1 MFSVASVRGARP
13 MVMVIE
19 DEPVIRDTL
28 ALALAGEGYAVL
40 TAANGRDALKLL
52 QASPVDVILLDLMM
66 PVMDGR
72 TFRVEQLLHPNLKH
86 IPVIVLTAAYIVATD
101 LQSLRPSAYHS
112 KPFDLD
118 VVLHS
123 VALACTPAY

>member
-1 MFSVASVRGARP
+1 
-13 MVMVIE
+13 MVIE

-28 ALALAGEGYAVL
+28 ALALAGEGYTVV

-52 QASPVDVILLDLMM
+52 QFTPVDVILLDLMM

-72 TFRVEQLLHPNLKH
+72 TFRIEQLLHPHLKH
-86 IPVIVLTAAYIVATD
+86 SPVIVLSATYIFAADI
-101 LQSLRPSAYHS
+101 QSLRPLAYHS

-123 VALACTPAY
+123 VASACTPAS